1 MEPLRLRFL
10 GALVEELGRRMYPS
24 LTATIAELISNA
36 WDADAENVW
45 VEIPF
50 GQPWTTASRIVVT
63 DDGNGMTR
71 QEAASR
77 YLIVGV
83 KRRIDGKDLSDRKK
97 RKVHGRKGIGK
108 LAAFGTADVLR
119 LTTKSAQTGEITAF
133 ALDYEEIRKTQPGA
147 DVSVSETDAPPP
159 LTPPDGAQLEHGT
172 RIELSRLN
180 LTQPLS
186 EERFIQSMSRRFA
199 LAATEMAVL
208 VNGKPLERFEVPTR
222 FRFPPD
228 ALPDG
233 AATEGDLALETIDG
247 KQVRW
252 WLGFTPR
259 PIEEEELRGVA
270 VIARGKMAQRPFM
283 FHRGRGVA
291 GQLGQEYLVG
301 EVFADWIDDDPDIT
315 GDLISTNRAEL
326 MFEDQR
332 LAKFLDWGKER
343 VNWALR
349 KREEFIEH
357 ENIQKLDLSADI
369 QRHLSD
375 FTQPE
380 QRAFRAI
387 GARLAKIP
395 EIAPEHVEGLM
406 GDLLAGHSDKAVRE
420 MIDAI
425 NAAQPD
431 QQDLIWPLVAEFG
444 LIDARR
450 LKSIIEARLAVIA
463 KLRALVQGGAREVPE
478 IHQHIKANYWL
489 IDPRWQLMDD
499 EVGLTKLL
507 ESHFKLNRPSARGER
522 LDFVY
527 CLAPA
532 TSAPRDVVF
541 LVEIKRGTVESRA
554 PRKVTSSEIHRFH
567 DYYVHLDEQL
577 KKVDTYPP
585 SLRAIMIAADYEHEA
600 LGVKAS
606 LEQIGLQFRSWD
618 SVLAETERLH
628 SGWLQLSKTR
638 IQTAGPPVNG

>member
-1 MEPLRLRFL
+1 VEPLRLRFL

-45 VEIPF
+45 IEIPF
-50 GQPWTTASRIVVT
+50 GVSWTANSRIVVT

-71 QEAASR
+71 EEAANR

-83 KRRIDGKDLSDRKK
+83 KRRTQGGDLSGRKK

-108 LAAFGTADVLR
+108 LAAFGTADILE
-119 LTTKSAQTGEITAF
+119 LATKPIANSAVTAF
-133 ALDYEEIRKTQPGA
+133 SLDYEKIRGSPAGS
-147 DVSVSETDAPPP
+147 DVPVSEIDSPTS
-159 LTPPDGAQLEHGT
+159 LTLRDGPQLEHGT

-180 LTQPLS
+180 LTQPIS
-186 EERFIQSMSRRFA
+186 EDRFVQSMSRRFA

-222 FRFPPD
+222 FRFPPH
-228 ALPDG
+228 ALPEG
-233 AATEGDLALETIDG
+233 AATEGDFALETVDG
-247 KQVRW
+247 NQVRW
-252 WLGFTPR
+252 WMGFTPR
-259 PIEEEELRGVA
+259 PIEEEDLRGVS

-283 FHRGRGVA
+283 FQRGRGVG

-301 EVFADWIDDDPDIT
+301 EVFADWVDDDPDVT

-326 MFEDQR
+326 MFEDPR
-332 LAKFLDWGKER
+332 LAEFLRWGRER

-349 KREEFIEH
+349 TREGLIEQ
-357 ENIQKLDLSADI
+357 ENIDRLQLSPEID
-369 QRHLSD
+369 RRLSE
-375 FTQPE
+375 FTRPE
-380 QRAFRAI
+380 QKVFRGI

-406 GDLLAGHSDKAVRE
+406 VDLLDGHSDKAVRE

-507 ESHFKLNRPSARGER
+507 EDQFGVNQLDNEGMR

-527 CLAPA
+527 CLG
-532 TSAPRDVVF
+532 PRNRARRDMVF
-541 LVEIKRGTVESRA
+541 LVEIKRGALPEGT
-554 PRKVTSSEIHRFH
+554 PRKVDRDELERF
-567 DYYVHLDEQL
+567 YRYWVTLREYL
-577 KKVDTYPP
+577 RRTETYPP
-585 SLRAIMIAADYEHEA
+585 DLRAIMIAADYTNQAIPFKSSYEQQ
-600 LGVKAS
+600 G
-606 LEQIGLQFRSWD
+606 LEFKSWD
-618 SVLAETERLH
+618 SVLDETERLH
-628 SGWLQLSKTR
+628 VGWLELSR
-638 IQTAGPPVNG
+638 AREEPPTHPSTP